1 MRSVSG
7 VDLLHVGYPK
17 ASSTWLQDRL
27 FWTTDFGFWPL
38 LPNKSD
44 RVASVEWLVNPDA
57 WSDVPEEFYGF
68 IEDRI
73 RAKPDPGLS
82 SVLSA
87 EGLVGVYK
95 DPSRAIS
102 KMLADRMRELFPDAR
117 VLIVLREQAS
127 MIKSSY
133 LYYIRGGGW
142 HTLSRFLN
150 PPSIYE
156 ARAWVNFNMDFL
168 VYDALIEYYQNL
180 FGEDRVK
187 VLPFE
192 LLQRDPGAYVEA
204 IQDFAAV
211 PRKTEGL
218 NPEPVKRSIATGALP
233 TRRLLNSLLSAD
245 DLNPLSFLL
254 PEAAYWR
261 VTTKITRAHDRTFM
275 RLGLNDQ
282 NRLTAQIQELI
293 GDYYHESNRRVM
305 ELTGLD
311 LESYGYQVGTF
322 EAPKRSHAT
331 TR

>member
-1 MRSVSG
+1 MRSVPG

-38 LPNKSD
+38 LPSKAD
-44 RVASVEWLVNPDA
+44 RVASVEWLVNPGA
-57 WSDVPEEFYGF
+57 WSDVPEGLYEF
-68 IEDRI
+68 IEARI
-73 RAKPDPGLS
+73 AAKPDPSLS

-87 EGLVGVYK
+87 EGLVGIYR
-95 DPSRAIS
+95 DPSRAVS
-102 KMLADRMRELFPDAR
+102 KMLADRLYGLFPDAR
-117 VLIVLREQAS
+117 ILIVLREQAS

-150 PPSIYE
+150 PPSIYG
-156 ARAWVNFNMDFL
+156 ARAWANFNMDFL
-168 VYDALIEYYQNL
+168 AYDALIEYYQTL
-180 FGEDRVK
+180 FGADRIK

-192 LLQRDPGAYVEA
+192 LLQRDPGAYVES
-204 IQDFAAV
+204 IQDFAGV
-211 PRKTEGL
+211 PRKTDGL

-233 TRRLLNSLLSAD
+233 TRRLFNSLFSAD

-261 VTTKITRAHDRTFM
+261 VTTKIARAHDRTFM

-282 NRLTAQIQELI
+282 SRLTEQIQELI
-293 GDYYHESNRRVM
+293 GDYYLESNRRVT

-311 LESYGYQVGTF
+311 LESFGYNV
-322 EAPKRSHAT
+322 APRQEQMRSRAAS
-331 TR
+331 R